1 MCKLFYYVLV
11 GGDMSRFSSNTQ
23 AQQARLLA
31 YFLAHHTITTLEAR
45 EHLDI
50 LHPSGRVKEL
60 RKKGHN
66 IITTLEPAQT
76 DKGSHKGVGRYT
88 LLSGGDHE

>member
-11 GGDMSRFSSNTQ
+11 GGDMSRFSSNTE

-45 EHLDI
+45 EQI
-50 LHPSGRVKEL
+50 EKEHCFI
-60 RKKGHN
+60 RWIPDANGN
-66 IITTLEPAQT
+66 IDYEV
-76 DKGSHKGVGRYT
+76 DV
-88 LLSGGDHE
+88 